1 MDFSSFNIFA
11 IFLATVAGFTAGAL
25 WFSPKTFYPM
35 WWRALGKPADEV
47 PGKGTNMGAIFTSLV
62 GSMFIQA
69 IILSGV
75 INGLYESA
83 SIAQGALI
91 AIALGIGIVAMSSI
105 GHRLFAGQG
114 FLAWALEAGN
124 DIVALAVMGAII
136 AAF

>member
-25 WFSPKTFYPM
+25 WFSPKTFFPM

-83 SIAQGALI
+83 
-91 AIALGIGIVAMSSI
+91 
-105 GHRLFAGQG
+105 
-114 FLAWALEAGN
+114 
-124 DIVALAVMGAII
+124 
-136 AAF
+136 